1 MYTKAI
7 TYPNL
12 DGQQVTEEH
21 HFNLTKAEAVEMNFS
36 RQGGVEEYARR
47 IVEAESHGELI
58 ALFKDLIL
66 RTYGRR
72 EGQRFVKKQE
82 YTDEFEQTG
91 AYSELFIELATNAE
105 EAIKFFRGVVPPDMQ
120 SRVDEVASPQTR
132 EYSDEELLKM
142 PWSEFYKAAG
152 GQDDKNWDK
161 RFLLLGFRRKS
172 NPSLAA

>member
-1 MYTKAI
+1 MYTKNI
-7 TYPNL
+7 TYVNL
-12 DGQQVTEEH
+12 DGETVTEEH

-36 RQGGVEEYARR
+36 KQGGVEEYARR

-72 EGQRFVKKQE
+72 EGQRFVKLQE

-120 SRVDEVASPQTR
+120 SRVDDVALPEKK
-132 EYSDEELLKM
+132 EYTDEQLLTI
-142 PWSEFYKAAG
+142 PWDEFYQAAG
-152 GQDDKNWDK
+152 GKDDKNWDK
-161 RFLLLGFRRKS
+161 RFLLIAFRRKQ
-172 NPSLAA
+172 AA

>member
-1 MYTKAI
+1 VYTKAI
-7 TYPNL
+7 TYANL
-12 DGQQVTEEH
+12 DGQMVTEEH

-36 RQGGVEEYARR
+36 KEGGIEEYARR
-47 IVEAESHGELI
+47 IVKAESHGELV

-120 SRVDEVASPQTR
+120 SRVDDVASAEQK
-132 EYSDEELLKM
+132 EYTDEQLLTI
-142 PWSEFYKAAG
+142 PWDEFYASAG
-152 GQDDKNWDK
+152 GKDDKNWDK
-161 RFLLLGFRRKS
+161 RHLLIAFRRKQQ
-172 NPSLAA
+172 AA

>member
-7 TYPNL
+7 TYANL
-12 DGQQVTEEH
+12 DGESVTEEH

-36 RQGGVEEYARR
+36 KQGGVEEYARR

-120 SRVDEVASPQTR
+120 SRVDDVALPTQK
-132 EYSDEELLKM
+132 EYTDAELLTIS
-142 PWSEFYKAAG
+142 WEEFYQSAG
-152 GQDDKNWDK
+152 GKDDKNWDK
-161 RFLLLGFRRKS
+161 RHLMAGFRRKS
-172 NPSLAA
+172 AA